1 MSDDAADGEGVS
13 TGADPA
19 ETRVDVQPVDT
30 GALPTRSGPIPEQ
43 DGRGKPVLELRDVS
57 THYGLV
63 AVLRNVNVEIFP
75 GEMVCLLGGNA
86 SGKTTTLKTILG
98 YVKPTEGD
106 VVLDGEVVTGLPTS
120 EVVSKGISMVPEN
133 RRLFANMTVSE
144 NLDLGAYQRKDKAK
158 IAADREKVLETFPR
172 IRERLKQKAG
182 TLSGGEQQMVAMGR
196 ALMADPKVLLM
207 DEPSMGLAPILVE
220 QVFEIIKQIRALGR
234 TVFVVEQNAN
244 MALSIADRGYVIQ
257 TGQVVLADTAKN
269 LLDNPLMREAYLGEL

>member
-1 MSDDAADGEGVS
+1 MNDGTRETGSSEAASPEAASVDGQ
-13 TGADPA
+13 
-19 ETRVDVQPVDT
+19 R
-30 GALPTRSGPIPEQ
+30 R
-43 DGRGKPVLELRDVS
+43 PVLELRDVS

-63 AVLRNVNVEIFP
+63 AVLRNVNVEIYP

-106 VVLDGEVVTGLPTS
+106 VALDGEIVSGMPTS
-120 EVVSKGISMVPEN
+120 EIVARGISMVPEN

-158 IAADREKVLETFPR
+158 MAQDREGLLDTFPR
-172 IRERLKQKAG
+172 VRERLKQKAG
-182 TLSGGEQQMVAMGR
+182 TLSGGEQQMVAMCR

-220 QVFEIIKQIRALGR
+220 QVFEIIKQIRELGR

-257 TGQVVLADTAKN
+257 TGQVVLADTAAN
-269 LLDNPLMREAYLGEL
+269 LLANPLMREAYLGEL

>member
-1 MSDDAADGEGVS
+1 MTADATEAAGM
-13 TGADPA
+13 T
-19 ETRVDVQPVDT
+19 
-30 GALPTRSGPIPEQ
+30 SGN
-43 DGRGKPVLELRDVS
+43 GREPVLELRNVS

-63 AVLRNVNVEIFP
+63 AVLRNVDMEIYA

-98 YVKPTEGD
+98 YVKPSEGE
-106 VVLDGEVVTGLPTS
+106 VLLDGERVSGMSTTQVVKRG
-120 EVVSKGISMVPEN
+120 VSMVPEN
-133 RRLFANMTVSE
+133 RRLFPDMTVEE
-144 NLDLGAYQRKDKAK
+144 NLQLGAYLRRDQGQVETV
-158 IAADREKVLETFPR
+158 REQVFDTFPR

-196 ALMADPKVLLM
+196 ALMADPKILLM

-220 QVFEIIKQIRALGR
+220 QVFEIIRSIRDLGK

-257 TGQVVLADTAKN
+257 TGQVVLADTAEN
-269 LLDNPLMREAYLGEL
+269 LLANPLMREAYLGEL

>member
-1 MSDDAADGEGVS
+1 MSDD
-13 TGADPA
+13 
-19 ETRVDVQPVDT
+19 ETLTLGTRPSDATDDVAPQPVE
-30 GALPTRSGPIPEQ
+30 AEAMPAPTRPASGNGDRRPI
-43 DGRGKPVLELRDVS
+43 LELRNVS

-63 AVLRNVNVEIFP
+63 AVLRNVDVAIYP

-98 YVKPTEGD
+98 YVKPSEGE
-106 VVLDGEVVTGLPTS
+106 VVLDGEVVSGLPTA
-120 EVVSKGISMVPEN
+120 EVVRRGISMVPEN
-133 RRLFANMTVSE
+133 RRLFASMTVSE
-144 NLDLGAYQRKDKAK
+144 NLDLGAYQRRDKAK
-158 IAADREKVLETFPR
+158 IAEDRERILETFPR

-220 QVFEIIKQIRALGR
+220 QVFEIIKTIRSLGR

>member
-1 MSDDAADGEGVS
+1 MRDETT
-13 TGADPA
+13 TGRETNDRPA
-19 ETRVDVQPVDT
+19 ETEAGSVAAE
-30 GALPTRSGPIPEQ
+30 ALPAPAHQAPSGDDSRPI
-43 DGRGKPVLELRDVS
+43 LELRNVS

-63 AVLRNVNVEIFP
+63 AVLRNVDVEIYE

-98 YVKPTEGD
+98 YVKPSQGE
-106 VVLDGEVVTGLPTS
+106 VRLDGKVVSGLPTA
-120 EVVSKGISMVPEN
+120 EIVRRGISMVPEN
-133 RRLFANMTVSE
+133 RRLFASMTVSE
-144 NLDLGAYQRKDKAK
+144 NLDLGAFQRRDGQKVRE
-158 IAADREKVLETFPR
+158 DREQILETFPR

-220 QVFEIIKQIRALGR
+220 QVFEIIKTIRSLGR

-244 MALSIADRGYVIQ
+244 MALSIADRGYVLQ
-257 TGQVVLADTAKN
+257 TGQVVLADTAQN
-269 LLDNPLMREAYLGEL
+269 LLTNPLMREAYLGEL

>member
-1 MSDDAADGEGVS
+1 MNEQDGAAGDH
-13 TGADPA
+13 GAGGI
-19 ETRVDVQPVDT
+19 DVQPVQTD
-30 GALPTRSGPIPEQ
+30 ALPASTRPIAEPSA
-43 DGRGKPVLELRDVS
+43 DRRPILELRNVS

-63 AVLRNVNVEIFP
+63 AVLRDVNVEIFQ

-106 VVLDGEVVTGLPTS
+106 VVLDGEVVSGLPTAA
-120 EVVSKGISMVPEN
+120 VVAKGISMVPEN

-144 NLDLGAYQRKDKAK
+144 NLDLGAYQRKDKDK
-158 IAADREKVLETFPR
+158 VHEDREKVLETFPR

-220 QVFEIIKQIRALGR
+220 QVFDIIKQIRALGR
-234 TVFVVEQNAN
+234 TIFVVEQNAN

-257 TGQVVLADTAKN
+257 TGQVVLADAAES
-269 LLDNPLMREAYLGEL
+269 LLNNPLMREAYLGEL